1 MSFLNQITRLVKDP
15 PPSHLFE
22 LSEAGLA
29 YAQGTTT
36 GFQAFESG
44 TLVASPVE
52 DNILRGDAIL
62 STIQRLTPAG
72 AAKKRRG
79 AAVILP
85 DYAARVTVLDF
96 DAFPTVAEEQ
106 ASLVRF
112 RVKKTIPFDID
123 SAAVSYFPQTIAG
136 QKKVEVIAVTVAL
149 EVIARYEAV
158 FRSAGYHPGV
168 VTTSTLAALNLDSF
182 RQDKSE
188 GVAVLAKLSGRAL
201 TVAVI
206 AAGAVKLFRCVSVE
220 DSSVEEVMAVLYPT
234 FAYVEDELKQP
245 VGKLILCG
253 VPEDV
258 AARLKCE
265 SEVLGSRFGTP
276 GPYNAGLFGYLEQVV
291 G

>member
-36 GFQAFESG
+36 GFQAFEPG

-62 STIQRLTPAG
+62 STIQRLSPAG

-96 DAFPTVAEEQ
+96 DSFPTVAEEQ

-123 SAAVSYFPQTIAG
+123 SAAVSYFPQTVAG

-188 GVAVLAKLSGRAL
+188 GVAVLAKLSGHAL
-201 TVAVI
+201 TIAVI
-206 AAGAVKLFRCVSVE
+206 AAGAVKLFRCVSID
-220 DSSVEEVMAVLYPT
+220 DSSVEEIMAILYPT

-245 VGKLILCG
+245 VGKMILCG
-253 VPEDV
+253 VPAEV
-258 AARLKCE
+258 AERLKCE
-265 SEVLGSRFGTP
+265 SETLGSRFGAP
-276 GPYNAGLFGYLEQVV
+276 GPYNAGLLGYLEQVV

>member
-29 YAQGTTT
+29 YASGTNT
-36 GFQAFESG
+36 GFQAFEPG

-52 DNILRGDAIL
+52 DDILRGDAIL
-62 STIQRLTPAG
+62 STIQHLSVAG
-72 AAKKRRG
+72 SGKKRRG

-123 SAAVSYFPQTIAG
+123 SAAVSYFPQTVAG
-136 QKKVEVIAVTVAL
+136 QKRVEVVAVTVAL
-149 EVIARYEAV
+149 EVIARYEAL

-168 VTTSTLAALNLDSF
+168 VTTSTLAALNLH
-182 RQDKSE
+182 KGE
-188 GVAVLAKLSGRAL
+188 GVAVLAKLSGHAL
-201 TVAVI
+201 TIAVI
-206 AAGAVKLFRCVSVE
+206 ASGAVKLFRCVSIEESNEE
-220 DSSVEEVMAVLYPT
+220 DILAVLHPT
-234 FAYVEDELKQP
+234 FAYVEDEMKQP
-245 VGKLILCG
+245 VGKMILCG
-253 VPEDV
+253 IPPEI
-258 AARLKCE
+258 ATRLKCE
-265 SEVLGSRFGTP
+265 SEVLQSRFGAP
-276 GPYNAGLFGYLEQVV
+276 GPYNAGLLGYLEQVV
-291 G
+291 S